1 MSQPEPDQPRWY
13 AEVTA
18 YQWLVLVIAS
28 AGWIFD
34 VFEGQ
39 IYAIVS
45 GPMLT
50 ELLGTTDAS
59 AKDYWKDL
67 FLALFLLGGTAGGIF
82 FGSLADR
89 FGRKPTMA
97 ITILF
102 YSLFSGLTFFATELW
117 HVGALRFLVAMG
129 VGGEWA
135 VAAALVAEVFPAR
148 ARAQA
153 SGIFHASSV
162 LGTWTAALAGMWVG
176 AHWRYAYLVG
186 VVPALLVLWVRSSV
200 EEPESWRHA
209 EREQR
214 RMGSFRDLF
223 GDWRW
228 ARSAILGVLLAT
240 VGLST
245 FWAVTLA
252 GQDLTRDLL
261 VRNGAELSVAE
272 QSAKFAYGIVETAG
286 GGLGLLAFGPLA
298 ARFGRKPA
306 FALMHV
312 GALAIVPITCY
323 LPQTYT
329 QLLCI
334 LPVYGFFTLGMHAG
348 YAIYFPEL
356 FPGHL
361 RATGTG
367 VCFNGGRLL
376 SAIALWISGIIKG
389 AAAHGDADRYGSGL
403 ASWISEAVRSVPGM
417 DLRMAVCLLSSLFLV
432 GLVVLCFLPET
443 KGRALPE

>member
-1 MSQPEPDQPRWY
+1 MDEPQTKPAPWY

-39 IYAIVS
+39 VFNITR
-45 GPMLT
+45 GQMLA
-50 ELLGTTDAS
+50 ELLESSDTSGGV
-59 AKDYWKDL
+59 KFWGDL
-67 FLALFLLGGTAGGIF
+67 FLAVFLVGGTLGGVL

-97 ITILF
+97 VTILC
-102 YSLFSGLTFFATELW
+102 YSVFSGLTYFATELW
-117 HVGALRFLVAMG
+117 HVAVLRFLVAMG

-148 ARAQA
+148 ARAHA

-162 LGTWTAALAGMWVG
+162 LGTWSATLAGLLVG
-176 AHWRYAYLVG
+176 AEWRYAYLVG

-200 EEPESWRHA
+200 EEPESWRQA

-214 RMGSFRDLF
+214 RMGSFGELF
-223 GDWRW
+223 GDKRW
-228 ARSAILGVLLAT
+228 ARSAIFGMVLAA
-240 VGLST
+240 VGLGT
-245 FWAVTLA
+245 FWGVTVA
-252 GQDLTRDLL
+252 GQNLAEELL
-261 VRNGAELSVAE
+261 LREASGEAKSDSGKRAEPSDEAKKQAGE
-272 QSAKFAYGIVETAG
+272 KAKFAYGIVETAG

-298 ARFGRKPA
+298 AWLGRKRT
-306 FALMHV
+306 FVLMHV
-312 GALAIVPITCY
+312 GALAITPITCY
-323 LPQTYT
+323 LPQSYT
-329 QLLCI
+329 QLLWL
-334 LPVYGFFTLGMHAG
+334 LPLFGFFTLGMHAG

-376 SAIALWISGIIKG
+376 AASMLWIS
-389 AAAHGDADRYGSGL
+389 
-403 ASWISEAVRSVPGM
+403 AVVKALPGM

-443 KGRALPE
+443 KGRPLPE